1 MECRI
6 SQQWLSCNDSSDSV
20 FTSNLNPL
28 SDESS
33 FNECITAPVEES
45 NNTSAQVYWK
55 KTLSFSSTIIQV
67 SLESVSFV
75 MLQMDVHVH
84 TFFSAL
90 MFSE

>member
-1 MECRI
+1 MYVYQLVGIKNVKVMFNILIQTLQYKLHLLLSVECRI

-45 NNTSAQVYWK
+45 NNTSAQVY
-55 KTLSFSSTIIQV
+55 
-67 SLESVSFV
+67 
-75 MLQMDVHVH
+75 
-84 TFFSAL
+84 
-90 MFSE
+90 